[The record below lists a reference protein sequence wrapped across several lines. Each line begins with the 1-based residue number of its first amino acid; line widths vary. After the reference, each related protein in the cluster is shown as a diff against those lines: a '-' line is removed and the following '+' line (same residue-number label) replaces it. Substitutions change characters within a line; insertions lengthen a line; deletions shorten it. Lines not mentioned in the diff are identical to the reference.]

1 MTKFNQRFVRAF
13 CIYDFMG
20 LGLFALPIVSSQQ
33 VVTYSYANQMLGGM
47 PLSVE
52 DPFAQLSLCLLGLL
66 VIAWGIWR
74 WMDASPQIAFFEGC
88 LRFVYG
94 PAMLW
99 FGIQFDMPIFALAG
113 IADLAIGLGHMWS
126 AKRAGFSFGRAFVQT
141 IS

>member
-1 MTKFNQRFVRAF
+1 MTKFNQRLVRAF

-20 LGLFALPIVSSQQ
+20 LGLFALPIVGSQQ
-33 VVTYSYANQMLGGM
+33 VVTYSYANQRLGGM

-88 LRFVYG
+88 LRFTYG

-99 FGIQFDMPIFALAG
+99 FGIQFYMPIFVVAG
-113 IADLAIGLGHMWS
+113 LADLAIGLGHMWS
-126 AKRAGFSFGRAFVQT
+126 AKRAGFE
-141 IS
+141 ISAVSPRTAL